1 MKPTLTLLTAVLLAP
16 LVVLPAKRDLPG
28 VLK

>member
-1 MKPTLTLLTAVLLAP
+1 MKRTLTILTLLLLAP
-16 LVVLPAKRDLPG
+16 LTVLPAKKNLPG